1 MVKRRATLRSILAL
15 AICDILTHKNKT
27 IPNVQRYVLP
37 HLSFYRIP
45 RNQVKLRDILYAL
58 EIVQYAQK
66 QNSPRFFLDGS
77 PVWTAKRR
85 AFFLDPSSEFPVSI
99 GQ

>member
-1 MVKRRATLRSILAL
+1 MVKRRANLRSILAL
-15 AICDILTHKNKT
+15 AICDILTHTQKS

-45 RNQVKLRDILYAL
+45 RNQVKLRDILFAL
-58 EIVQYAQK
+58 EIVQFART
-66 QNSPRFFLDGS
+66 QNSPRFFLDSS

-85 AFFLDPSSEFPVSI
+85 AFFMDPLLEFPVSI